1 MHAGFGGGINKVS
14 EYGNCFFFDEAFQ
27 KKNRVNTEGCKP
39 VSKNVVFLNRCSEA
53 ILGASQ

>member
-1 MHAGFGGGINKVS
+1 MLALGEGLIKSANTVIA
-14 EYGNCFFFDEAFQ
+14 FFFDEAFQ
-27 KKNRVNTEGCKP
+27 KKNRVNNEGCKP